1 MTCIS
6 LATGEN
12 WEEGSLMERAKR
24 MLELTNEESE
34 SVSRLIVNP
43 HRANVEQSFYE
54 DFSLRGIR
62 VDRVEPG
69 LVVCT
74 YMVPPR
80 LADRTGYLSS
90 GAIANLVDEV
100 GCSVIFKEGFTN
112 AVSVNMSISYA
123 SNAKVYDE
131 VEITA
136 RLLGQKGNIFTAAVV
151 LKNKGTG
158 EIVAEGRHTLF
169 SKLMSKI

>member
-1 MTCIS
+1 
-6 LATGEN
+6 
-12 WEEGSLMERAKR
+12 MERAKR

-43 HRANVEQSFYE
+43 HRANVELSFYE

-69 LVVCT
+69 LLVCT
-74 YMVPPR
+74 YKVPPR
-80 LADRTGYLSS
+80 LVDRTGYLSS
-90 GAIANLVDEV
+90 GAIANLVDDV
-100 GCSVIFKEGFTN
+100 GGSVIFKEGFPVT
-112 AVSVNMSISYA
+112 ASVNISISYV

-131 VEITA
+131 LELTA
-136 RLLGQKGNIFTAAVV
+136 RLLGQKGNIFTAVVV

-169 SKLMSKI
+169 SKPMSKI